1 MMPALDVSNAQK
13 IIVRLTTTNYCIDKE
28 LWGPTVLNVVYS
40 LIRTLINK
48 TPHEADA
55 VVADAV
61 VAEAI
66 AEQKQQQQQS

>member
-1 MMPALDVSNAQK
+1 MVCLSF
-13 IIVRLTTTNYCIDKE
+13 I
-28 LWGPTVLNVVYS
+28 VLNVVFS

-55 VVADAV
+55 VVVDAI
-61 VAEAI
+61 VAESI

>member
-1 MMPALDVSNAQK
+1 M
-13 IIVRLTTTNYCIDKE
+13 
-28 LWGPTVLNVVYS
+28 NVVYS